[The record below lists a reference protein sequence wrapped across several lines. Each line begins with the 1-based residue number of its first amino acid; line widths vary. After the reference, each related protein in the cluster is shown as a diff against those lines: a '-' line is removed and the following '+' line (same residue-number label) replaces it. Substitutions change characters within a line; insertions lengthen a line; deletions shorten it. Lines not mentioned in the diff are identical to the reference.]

1 VAARGEEIEEALSD
15 VVTCHVFIVAVAGA
29 GVPDADVL

>member
-15 VVTCHVFIVAVAGA
+15 IVTCHVFIVAVARLLVRG
-29 GVPDADVL
+29 